1 MRGFV
6 KKLDQSIMATK
17 DQLMGASKPAFD
29 DVTSSLLVP
38 RRVEHVQGKTHFLKH
53 KKERKDFSSCS
64 THIPNERC
72 IVLIDKTSF

>member
-17 DQLMGASKPAFD
+17 DQLMVASKPAFD

-38 RRVEHVQGKTHFLKH
+38 RRVEHVEGKSHFLKH
-53 KKERKDFSSCS
+53 KEGNKEFQLVKSY
-64 THIPNERC
+64 
-72 IVLIDKTSF
+72 